1 MVAVAV
7 PPPAAIVPPDVFTVI
22 VSVWFVPAAFV
33 AVAGAI
39 WMFASTQVFSAGL
52 LLLPVPSVVRDSEPA
67 PANGM
72 LEVAVTFVVP
82 AVADVLTSFPPRR
95 SSDLG

>member
-67 PANGM
+67 PARGM
-72 LEVAVTFVVP
+72 LEVAETFVVP
-82 AVADVLTSFPPRR
+82 AVADVSSTVRR
-95 SSDLG
+95 AGAQRPV

>member
-33 AVAGAI
+33 AVADSI
-39 WMFASTQVFSAGL
+39 CMFASTQVFYARL

-72 LEVAVTFVVP
+72 LAVAVTFVVP
-82 AVADVLTSFPPRR
+82 PVAAVITPFPYTPLFR
-95 SSDLG
+95 SG

>member
-39 WMFASTQVFSAGL
+39 WMFASTQVFCGA
-52 LLLPVPSVVRDSEPA
+52 PRWDRVPTSVRAVALKQTR
-67 PANGM
+67 GM
-72 LEVAVTFVVP
+72 LEVAETFVVP
-82 AVADVLTSFPPRR
+82 AVADVITTVQLALAPPPR
-95 SSDLG
+95 

>member
-39 WMFASTQVFSAGL
+39 WMFASTQFISAGP
-52 LLLPVPSVVRDSEPA
+52 LLPAVPSELRDGEPS
-67 PANGM
+67 PARGM
-72 LEVAVTFVVP
+72 LEVAETFVVP
-82 AVADVLTSFPPRR
+82 TVADVITTVQLALAPPPR
-95 SSDLG
+95 

>member
-22 VSVWFVPAAFV
+22 VSVWFVPTAFV

-39 WMFASTQVFSAGL
+39 WMFASTQFFCAGP
-52 LLLPVPSVVRDSEPA
+52 LLPAVPSDRKSGVQGP
-67 PANGM
+67 GGGL
-72 LEVAVTFVVP
+72 LEVAETFVVP
-82 AVADVLTSFPPRR
+82 TVADVITTVQLALAPPPR
-95 SSDLG
+95 